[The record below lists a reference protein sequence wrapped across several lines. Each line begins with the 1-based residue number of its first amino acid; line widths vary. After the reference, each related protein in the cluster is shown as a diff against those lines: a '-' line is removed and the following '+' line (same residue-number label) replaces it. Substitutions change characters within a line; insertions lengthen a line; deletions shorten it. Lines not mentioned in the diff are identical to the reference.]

1 MPFHRVVRDVLQ
13 IALENSLLAR
23 ERIAGSAPK
32 ERARNADAER
42 EAGTAY
48 GSLSRALETGELNEH
63 AREALAAEIAEHE
76 KLILE
81 LRGNLDDIGSYT
93 PSSSLSREQYEQAL
107 KRAIRVRRLRWGILS
122 KALER

>member
-42 EAGTAY
+42 EAGTAF

-76 KLILE
+76 RLILE
-81 LRGNLDDIGSYT
+81 LRDSLANIDSYT
-93 PSSSLSREQYEQAL
+93 PSPSLSREKYETHL
-107 KRAIRVRRLRWGILS
+107 ERAIKVRRSRWGILS